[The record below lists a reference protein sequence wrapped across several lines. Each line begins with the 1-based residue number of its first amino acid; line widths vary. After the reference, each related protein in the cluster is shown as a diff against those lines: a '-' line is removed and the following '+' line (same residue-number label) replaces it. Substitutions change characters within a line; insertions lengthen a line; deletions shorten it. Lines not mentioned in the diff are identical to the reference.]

1 MKKTFTTIMVVSL
14 VGNVVP
20 AFNIVAISTLFPLY
34 LLNKKER
41 TDAAVNYG
49 PSAARKCLVAAYVYW
64 ICSYLVTSAPIA
76 NLLSFDFLRFDG
88 ALLIAYVPLL
98 LVTDLR
104 LDPVFVRR
112 SVSLFLSAMSAVALL
127 GLAEFVDS
135 TVLPLGLSWLPAPLQ
150 LMHDASLSSSI
161 FHGFFRAHNA
171 AGAVYAMAALLAFS
185 LLVRSKSPSLMSWP
199 SVWLAANVIG
209 LMLTQSRTAY
219 VAFFATAVVMFSRS
233 RWSLKNA
240 IKYGALVI
248 APLLYFLLLA
258 PTVSHRTQ
266 EVSDLEDPNVVTR
279 FFYYQRAFTDFT
291 QSPIV
296 GTGFGRFNDELKIY
310 SGVPHLLYIA
320 TGGSVVNDDAH
331 AHNSYLHFLAE
342 GGVVGLGLMLG
353 VWINTFRWV
362 RAQKQIFEPG
372 SFGDC
377 FAQGIQACII
387 LEFIM
392 SLTEHMMGTA
402 VSSLTILTMVA
413 LFLNLVGWKYR
424 IASLMQSDRIMWG
437 GLQQMSPFSLVPTR
451 LQAAKVRC
459 P

>member
-1 MKKTFTTIMVVSL
+1 MKKTFTTLMVVSL

-20 AFNIVAISTLFPLY
+20 VFNIVAISTFFPLY
-34 LLNKKER
+34 LLNQDTR
-41 TDAAVNYG
+41 VNAAVDYT
-49 PSAARKCLVAAYVYW
+49 PSAARKCLLAAYVYW
-64 ICSYLVTSAPIA
+64 ICSYLVTGAPIA
-76 NLLSFDFLRFDG
+76 NLFSFDFLRFDG
-88 ALLIAYVPLL
+88 ALLIAYIPLL

-104 LDPVFVRR
+104 LDPAFIRR
-112 SVSLFLSAMSAVALL
+112 SIGLFLTTMSLIALL

-135 TVLPLGLSWLPAPLQ
+135 TFVPLGLSWLPEPLQ

-185 LLVRSKSPSLMSWP
+185 LLARGNNPALMFWPSL
-199 SVWLAANVIG
+199 WLGANVLG

-219 VAFFATAVVMFSRS
+219 VAFFVTAVLMVPRS
-233 RWSLKNA
+233 RKSFKNA
-240 IKYGALVI
+240 IKYGVVII

-258 PTVSHRTQ
+258 PTVSRRTQ
-266 EVSDLEDPNVVTR
+266 EISDLEDPNVVTR
-279 FFYYQRAFTDFT
+279 FFYYQRAFMDFT

-310 SGVPHLLYIA
+310 SGVPNLVYVA

-342 GGVVGLGLMLG
+342 GGVIGLGLMLG
-353 VWINTFRWV
+353 VWVSTFRWV
-362 RAQKQIFEPG
+362 RTQKQIFEPG

-377 FAQGIQACII
+377 FAQGILACIV

-392 SLTEHMMGTA
+392 SFTEHMMGTA

-424 IASLMQSDRIMWG
+424 IASLMNSEQIACG
-437 GLQQMSPFSLVPTR
+437 GP
-451 LQAAKVRC
+451 QAW
-459 P
+459 PST

>member
-1 MKKTFTTIMVVSL
+1 MKKTFTTLMVVSL
-14 VGNVVP
+14 VGNIVP
-20 AFNIVAISTLFPLY
+20 ALNIIAISSLFPLY
-34 LLNKKER
+34 LLNKEVR
-41 TDAAVNYG
+41 TDLTVNYA
-49 PSAARKCLVAAYVYW
+49 PTAARKCLWAAYVYW
-64 ICSYLVTSAPIA
+64 ICSYFITGASVA

-98 LVTDLR
+98 LVADLR
-104 LDPVFVRR
+104 LDPAFIRR
-112 SVSLFLSAMSAVALL
+112 SVSLFLTSMSVVALL
-127 GLAEFVDS
+127 GLAEFVDN
-135 TVLPLGLSWLPAPLQ
+135 TLMPLGLSWLPHPLQ
-150 LMHDASLSSSI
+150 LMHDASLSTSI

-185 LLVRSKSPSLMSWP
+185 LLVRSKSPSLVSWP
-199 SVWLAANVIG
+199 SGWLAANVVG

-219 VAFFATAVVMFSRS
+219 VAFFATAVLMFCRS
-233 RWSLKNA
+233 GKPLKNA
-240 IKYGALVI
+240 ILIV

-258 PTVSHRTQ
+258 PTVSRRTQ

-279 FFYYQRAFTDFT
+279 LFYYQRAFRDFT
-291 QSPIV
+291 QSPVV

-310 SGVPHLLYIA
+310 SGVPHLVYIA
-320 TGGSVVNDDAH
+320 TSGSVVNDDAH

-342 GGVVGLGLMLG
+342 GGIVGLGLMLG

-362 RAQKQIFEPG
+362 RNQKRIFEPG

-377 FAQGIQACII
+377 FAQGIQACIV

-392 SLTEHMMGTA
+392 SFTEHMMGTA

-424 IASLMQSDRIMWG
+424 IASLMKSERIVGG
-437 GLQQMSPFSLVPTR
+437 GLQPWPSI
-451 LQAAKVRC
+451 
-459 P
+459 

>member
-1 MKKTFTTIMVVSL
+1 MVVSL

-20 AFNIVAISTLFPLY
+20 VFNIVAISTFFPLY
-34 LLNKKER
+34 LLNQ
-41 TDAAVNYG
+41 DARATAAIDYA
-49 PSAARKCLVAAYVYW
+49 PSTARKCLLAAYVYW
-64 ICSYLVTSAPIA
+64 ICSYLVTGAPIA
-76 NLLSFDFLRFDG
+76 NLFSFDFLRFDG
-88 ALLIAYVPLL
+88 ALLIAYIPLL

-104 LDPVFVRR
+104 LDPAFIRR
-112 SVSLFLSAMSAVALL
+112 SISLFLTTMSLIALL

-135 TVLPLGLSWLPAPLQ
+135 AFVPLGLSWLPEPLQ

-185 LLVRSKSPSLMSWP
+185 FLAHGNNPSLMSWP
-199 SVWLAANVIG
+199 SLWLGANVVG

-219 VAFFATAVVMFSRS
+219 VAFFATAVLMLSRS
-233 RWSLKNA
+233 RKSFKNA
-240 IKYGALVI
+240 IKYGVLIV

-258 PTVSHRTQ
+258 PTVSRRTQ

-279 FFYYQRAFTDFT
+279 FLYYQRAFTDFS

-296 GTGFGRFNDELKIY
+296 GTGFGRFNDQLKIY
-310 SGVPHLLYIA
+310 SGVPHLVYIA
-320 TGGSVVNDDAH
+320 TNGSVVNDDAH

-342 GGVVGLGLMLG
+342 GGIVGLGLMLG
-353 VWINTFRWV
+353 VWVSTFRWV
-362 RAQKQIFEPG
+362 RAQKRIFEPG

-377 FAQGIQACII
+377 FAQGILACIV

-392 SLTEHMMGTA
+392 SFTEHMMGTA

-424 IASLMQSDRIMWG
+424 IASLMNSEQIAWG
-437 GLQQMSPFSLVPTR
+437 GLRAWTST
-451 LQAAKVRC
+451 
-459 P
+459 

>member
-1 MKKTFTTIMVVSL
+1 MAHMKKTFTTLMVVSL

-34 LLNKKER
+34 LLNQDTPAE
-41 TDAAVNYG
+41 AGVNYG
-49 PSAARKCLVAAYVYW
+49 PSTARNYLIAAYVYW

-76 NLLSFDFLRFDG
+76 NLFSFDFLRFDG

-98 LVTDLR
+98 LVSDLR
-104 LDPVFVRR
+104 LDPAFIRR
-112 SVSLFLSAMSAVALL
+112 SISLFLSAMSLVALL
-127 GLAEFVDS
+127 GLGEFVD
-135 TVLPLGLSWLPAPLQ
+135 TTIMPVGFWWLPEPLQ
-150 LMHDASLSSSI
+150 VMHDASLSTSI

-185 LLVRSKSPSLMSWP
+185 LLARGKNTSLMSWP
-199 SVWLAANVIG
+199 SLWLAANVVG

-219 VAFFATAVVMFSRS
+219 VAFFATAIVMFSRS
-233 RWSLKNA
+233 CKSLKNA
-240 IKYGALVI
+240 IKYGVPI
-248 APLLYFLLLA
+248 VAPLLYFLLLA
-258 PTVSHRTQ
+258 PTVSRRTQ

-310 SGVPHLLYIA
+310 SGVSHFVYIA
-320 TGGSVVNDDAH
+320 TGGSLVNDDTH

-342 GGVVGLGLMLG
+342 GGIVGLGLMLG

-362 RAQKQIFEPG
+362 RVQKKIFEPG

-377 FAQGIQACII
+377 FAQGIQACIV

-392 SLTEHMMGTA
+392 SFTEHMMGTA
-402 VSSLTILTMVA
+402 VSSLTILTMVG

-424 IASLMQSDRIMWG
+424 IASLMRSERMAWG
-437 GLQQMSPFSLVPTR
+437 GE
-451 LQAAKVRC
+451 LQAWPSA
-459 P
+459 